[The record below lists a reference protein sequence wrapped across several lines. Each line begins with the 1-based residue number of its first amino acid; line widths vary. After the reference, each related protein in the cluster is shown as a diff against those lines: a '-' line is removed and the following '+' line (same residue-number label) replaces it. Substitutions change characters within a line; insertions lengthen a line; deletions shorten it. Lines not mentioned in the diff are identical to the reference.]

1 LNKTKS
7 AFVPDFDAEQDL
19 YYKSGKLIELLG
31 GWSPKSS
38 HPQDQMIELFR
49 LLYERDYVGIKD
61 VRMVE
66 LWISEL
72 NRSGY
77 VFPKS
82 CQKAKPGSI

>member
-1 LNKTKS
+1 VKVEKVAKNGEKVQNCYPLS
-7 AFVPDFDAEQDL
+7 P
-19 YYKSGKLIELLG
+19 

-38 HPQDQMIELFR
+38 YPQDKMMELFR

-82 CQKAKPGSI
+82 CRGPQEA